1 MEQFVTTPIFSRPN
15 IQPHTDSLAVLTEID
30 GVNLSS
36 PISCKLA
43 NTISFTISGT
53 DSMTLLAA
61 LDMEGICVSSGSACS
76 AGSLNPS
83 HVISA
88 MGRSDEDANSLVRF
102 SLGRETKEE
111 DITFV
116 LNKFPEIIE
125 RVRKS

>member
-1 MEQFVTTPIFSRPN
+1 
-15 IQPHTDSLAVLTEID
+15 
-30 GVNLSS
+30 
-36 PISCKLA
+36 
-43 NTISFTISGT
+43 
-53 DSMTLLAA
+53 MTLLAA

-111 DITFV
+111 DTTFV
-116 LNKFPEIIE
+116 LKKFPEIIE
-125 RVRKS
+125 RLRTS